1 MGSENQRVYNQWSHI
16 IQRKLS
22 IDVEGEPGALEPE
35 IWKTTQGPLLP
46 MLLSRSHVLRV
57 QENPTQTSI
66 NTKKKMGI
74 QRHHK
79 SKEKI
84 R

>member
-66 NTKKKMGI
+66 NTKKKKWAYKDTI
-74 QRHHK
+74 SQK
-79 SKEKI
+79 KK
-84 R
+84 